1 MISDRDAIEMTIG
14 KDGLYEAHLDV
25 DDKTSFIIK
34 DITNVRFF
42 DPVKQEWVDI
52 GYEGPVSLEYK
63 EEE

>member
-52 GYEGPVSLEYK
+52 GYKGPVSLEYK